1 MKKLAFL
8 FVAAMIVFQG
18 FSQTSQKSKIN
29 VYQKLDRILSP
40 FEDMTEYALDNNSIG
55 ITKAMNRINRSQK
68 NQFFKQGLT
77 EKSYVVFIQ
86 KINKLQQYVNQN
98 DYRQVSL
105 LSAHIFK
112 FNISHF
118 IYADQLKRQL
128 RIEHL
133 DYMGYQVLAL
143 LKQDKLDWEA
153 ITKAIELGNAH
164 WALLRQEVK
173 DSNLKDTFHQLFR
186 GLQLSVKQK
195 NPQAAKIFASMDLSL
210 VDVLEVSF

>member
-8 FVAAMIVFQG
+8 FAVLLMV
-18 FSQTSQKSKIN
+18 SQSYSQSVQKSKIN

-77 EKSYVVFIQ
+77 EKSYAAFIQ
-86 KINKLQQYVNQN
+86 KTNKLQQFVNQN
-98 DYRQVSL
+98 DYKQISL
-105 LSAHIFK
+105 LSANIFK

-118 IYADQLKRQL
+118 IYADQLRRQL

-133 DYMGYQVLAL
+133 DYMGYYVLAL
-143 LKQDKLDWEA
+143 LKQDKVDWET
-153 ITKAIELGNAH
+153 ITKAIKLGNAN

-173 DSNLKDTFHQLFR
+173 DSNLKDTFDQLFS

-195 NPQAAKIFASMDLSL
+195 NPETAKIFASMDLSL
-210 VDVLEVSF
+210 VDVLEGSF

>member
-8 FVAAMIVFQG
+8 FAVLLMV
-18 FSQTSQKSKIN
+18 SQSYSQSVQKSKIN

-77 EKSYVVFIQ
+77 EKSYAAFIQ
-86 KINKLQQYVNQN
+86 KTNKLQQFVNQN
-98 DYRQVSL
+98 DYKQISL
-105 LSAHIFK
+105 LSANIFK

-118 IYADQLKRQL
+118 IYADQLRRQL

-133 DYMGYQVLAL
+133 DYMGYHVLAL
-143 LKQDKLDWEA
+143 LKQDKVDWET
-153 ITKAIELGNAH
+153 ITKAIKLGNAN

-173 DSNLKDTFHQLFR
+173 DSNLKDTFDQLFS

-195 NPQAAKIFASMDLSL
+195 NPETAKIFASMDLSL
-210 VDVLEVSF
+210 VDVLEGSF

>member
-8 FVAAMIVFQG
+8 FVAAMVVFQG

-55 ITKAMNRINRSQK
+55 MTKAMNRINRSQK

-77 EKSYVVFIQ
+77 EKSYAAFIQ

-98 DYRQVSL
+98 DYSQVSL
-105 LSAHIFK
+105 LSANIFK

-143 LKQDKLDWEA
+143 LKQGKVDWEA
-153 ITKAIELGNAH
+153 ITKATELGYAN
-164 WALLRQEVK
+164 WALLRQEIK